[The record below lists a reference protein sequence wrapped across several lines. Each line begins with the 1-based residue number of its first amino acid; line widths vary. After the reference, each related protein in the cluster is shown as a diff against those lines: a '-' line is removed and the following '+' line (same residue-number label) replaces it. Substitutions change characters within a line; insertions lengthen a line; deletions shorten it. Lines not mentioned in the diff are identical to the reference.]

1 MSISRALE
9 EGDEW
14 KTRDLRQSH
23 QFLSTSHQ
31 FLSTFHPGLKQVSRT
46 IHLDAQNDHNQISRE
61 LVSVRDMAED
71 AEVGSGTSSTTRSAE
86 NSSASV
92 DMAEDA
98 EVGEGDGGDDETVE
112 RLALSKKSNVPT
124 GYLTSLRSEK
134 R

>member
-1 MSISRALE
+1 MLRISP
-9 EGDEW
+9 
-14 KTRDLRQSH
+14 TQSAENLP
-23 QFLSTSHQ
+23 LSMD
-31 FLSTFHPGLKQVSRT
+31 G
-46 IHLDAQNDHNQISRE
+46 
-61 LVSVRDMAED
+61 AED

-112 RLALSKKSNVPT
+112 RSPLSKKSNVPI
-124 GYLTSLRSEK
+124 GYLTSLRSGK